1 MTPLALWTAVA
12 LIALVATAFWAFFAR
27 ETGVY
32 ISAGISWTAW
42 AWIAITG
49 GDVALANSGNP
60 IWVRETTASIQFI
73 AIAMAVISLVVI
85 VMRLMGAYPSPEAN
99 AAESDDSAGGSRS
112 GG

>member
-1 MTPLALWTAVA
+1 MTPLALWAAVA
-12 LIALVATAFWAFFAR
+12 VVALVATSFWGFLAR

-73 AIAMAVISLVVI
+73 AIAMAVISLVVV
-85 VMRLMGAYPSPEAN
+85 VMRLLGAYPSPTQN
-99 AAESDDSAGGSRS
+99 AAESEGSAQSQ
-112 GG
+112 